1 MIAVI
6 VAITMITVVP
16 IVAPVVVTAVI
27 APIVVVASEAPM
39 VIVTSIGIMIA
50 PDIMTPI
57 VVAIEVVIARH
68 VHVVVPVITHEIH
81 AACAG
86 MIFRTMLRP
95 VALVPGSYMQVDW
108 RPHIPRGGLDEHGLG
123 IDERGWCGQVADT

>member
-1 MIAVI
+1 VI
-6 VAITMITVVP
+6 VAITMIIVVPIVVP

-39 VIVTSIGIMIA
+39 VIVTSIGAMIA
-50 PDIMTPI
+50 PDIVIPI

-68 VHVVVPVITHEIH
+68 VHVVVPVITHKIH
-81 AACAG
+81 AACART
-86 MIFRTMLRP
+86 IFRTMLRP

-108 RPHIPRGGLDEHGLG
+108 RSYIPRGGLDEHGL
-123 IDERGWCGQVADT
+123 